1 MRSTRP
7 LRLSAAAALLFWLL
21 GMLVPALAGDRPA
34 YMLGSGDRL
43 RVTVFDED
51 DLSGEYQVNDQG
63 ALSLPLLG
71 QVQAAGRTVRE
82 FEAAITQ
89 KLADSYLV
97 NPRVSV
103 EVLNYRPFFI
113 LGEVKNPASYPCVSG
128 LTVINAV
135 ALAGGFTPRA
145 AKHSIRLRRAGDP
158 SSKEQEVEDDTP
170 ILPGDVITVP
180 ERFF

>member
-1 MRSTRP
+1 MCSDKTFRFSVF
-7 LRLSAAAALLFWLL
+7 AALFLWLL
-21 GMLVPALAGDRPA
+21 SGISQAGDTNKPA
-34 YMLGSGDRL
+34 YILGPGDRL
-43 RVTVFDED
+43 RVTVFNED

-71 QVQAAGRTVRE
+71 QVQAAGKTVLQ
-82 FEAAITQ
+82 FENYITD
-89 KLADSYLV
+89 KFAETYLV

-113 LGEVKNPASYPCVSG
+113 LGEVKNPASYPCSGG
-128 LTVINAV
+128 LTVLNAV

-145 AKHSIRLRRAGDP
+145 AKSSIKLRRAG
-158 SSKEQEVEDDTP
+158 EEHEVQDDTL
-170 ILPGDVITVP
+170 IQPGDVITVP

>member
-1 MRSTRP
+1 MRNDRSFRF
-7 LRLSAAAALLFWLL
+7 SAFAALALWLL
-21 GMLVPALAGDRPA
+21 GGFAQATSDERPA
-34 YMLGSGDRL
+34 YVLGSGDRL
-43 RVTVFDED
+43 RVTVFNED

-71 QVQAAGRTVRE
+71 QVQASGKTVLE
-82 FEAAITQ
+82 FESFITD
-89 KLADSYLV
+89 KFADSYLV

-113 LGEVKNPASYPCVSG
+113 LGEVKNPASYPCAGG
-128 LTVINAV
+128 LTVLNAV

-145 AKHSIRLRRAGDP
+145 AKRSIKLRRAGAE
-158 SSKEQEVEDDTP
+158 KEVEDDTL